1 MWPARGLIGRDRI
14 TWPTVSRENIE
25 LTRQVIEA
33 YNRRDIEAIRAL
45 NDPDVELDW
54 SASRGFDAGVYRGIG
69 AVLDFYDNFYDTF
82 EAVTVEPQR
91 FIEAGDSV
99 VVPNSGRV
107 RGREGIEAIARS
119 ALVFTFRDNRVARVC
134 LYQETENALEAV
146 GLRS

>member
-1 MWPARGLIGRDRI
+1 M
-14 TWPTVSRENIE
+14 SRENIE

-54 SASRGFDAGVYRGIG
+54 SASRGFDAAVYRGRD

-91 FIEAGDSV
+91 FIEAGDAV

-107 RGREGIEAIARS
+107 RGRAGIEASARS
-119 ALVFTFRDNRVARVC
+119 ALVFSFRHNRVSRVC
-134 LYQETENALEAV
+134 LYQETEDALEAV